1 MKIVLIHKAQFY
13 KRPPVINSTLILSDL
28 GHDVT
33 LITEGLNTYWEE
45 ELKRRNIKV
54 CVIQNRFI
62 KYGTLGKVLAYR
74 NFKQEAFKIIEQ
86 EKKEHSSVLVWVEGA
101 YTIVALGK
109 KLNEYKHILQ
119 IQELH
124 EESKMQLN
132 AISKVINSAEAVFM
146 PEYNRAAI
154 YRVWFKLDKM
164 PYLLP
169 NKPDI
174 VCKKEDMQLLTEK
187 YRKQLEQ
194 LEGKKVIIY
203 QGFLGKDRDLAPFV
217 QAVKELGG
225 DFRLAVMGEYRQSI
239 DLYKKIDPQLIHID
253 YTPAPEHL
261 AYTAKCYIGILSY
274 NPHILNNAFCAP
286 NKIFEYAK
294 FKIPVLCN
302 ELPGLKWLLDSNK
315 AGLAIDIT
323 NVKDIKKAII
333 EIDNNYEEY
342 SKNAERL
349 YNSVNNKE
357 TIHNVLIRIEDSSI
371 L

>member
-1 MKIVLIHKAQFY
+1 MKIIFIHKAEFH
-13 KRPPVINSTLILSDL
+13 KRPPVISSTLILSEL

-33 LITEGLNTYWEE
+33 LITEGINNYWRE
-45 ELKRRNIKV
+45 ELPKYHIKHQ
-54 CVIQNRFI
+54 IISNKFI
-62 KYGTLGKVLAYR
+62 KYGKIGKILAYY
-74 NFKQEAFKIIEQ
+74 NFKKEVYKIIEQ
-86 EKKEHSSVLVWVEGA
+86 ERKKHSDVLLWIEGA
-101 YTIVALGK
+101 QTIVALGSK
-109 KLNEYKHILQ
+109 INQYPHILQ

-124 EESKMQLN
+124 EGSKMQLN
-132 AISKVINSAEAVFM
+132 AISKVINTAKAVFM

-169 NKPDI
+169 NKPEI
-174 VCKKEDMQLLTEK
+174 VCNDDELERITKKHS
-187 YRKQLEQ
+187 KQLE
-194 LEGKKVIIY
+194 LLKGKKVIIY
-203 QGFLGKDRDLAPFV
+203 QGFLGKDRDLTPFV

-315 AGLAIDIT
+315 AGLAVDIT
-323 NVKDIKKAII
+323 NVKEIKKAII

-342 SKNAERL
+342 SKNAEKL

-357 TIHNVLIRIEDSSI
+357 TIYNVLSKIEDSSI